1 MPLGRGSLMWDI
13 AGEYRASLV
22 IRATL
27 LMQVMHPMVG
37 AAVGEHSAFR
47 TDPWGRAH
55 RTSNSMLRYIYGGP
69 LALQEGRRLR
79 ELHRPIEGI
88 DARGRRYHA
97 LNGAACA
104 WVNCSLF
111 ERYVTVR
118 RLFGEPLD
126 RGQEAALYRDTW
138 QLGRVLH
145 VPEREMPPTVEDFW
159 RYFDDM
165 VTNQLERNATTDEV
179 LESLRH
185 PKPPPSLPG
194 PLAPT
199 WRLPGFLLGRAAHFL
214 TVGTLPA
221 QVREILGLRWTGADQ
236 RRLDALAGGT
246 RAAFPLLPERLRY
259 VPAVARAR
267 AAPPVSC

>member
-1 MPLGRGSLMWDI
+1 MRGTLRRPDGELVPLGRGSLMWDI

-22 IRATL
+22 IPATL

-47 TDPWGRAH
+47 ADPWGWAH

-97 LNGAACA
+97 LNGVAYV
-104 WVNCSLF
+104 WVHCSLF

-126 RGQEAALYRDTW
+126 RGQEAALYRDTR
-138 QLGRVLH
+138 QLGRRGLLALLRRH
-145 VPEREMPPTVEDFW
+145 GHQPPGTQRDH
-159 RYFDDM
+159 R
-165 VTNQLERNATTDEV
+165 R
-179 LESLRH
+179 
-185 PKPPPSLPG
+185 G
-194 PLAPT
+194 
-199 WRLPGFLLGRAAHFL
+199 
-214 TVGTLPA
+214 VG
-221 QVREILGLRWTGADQ
+221 V
-236 RRLDALAGGT
+236 
-246 RAAFPLLPERLRY
+246 
-259 VPAVARAR
+259 
-267 AAPPVSC
+267 AAPPQASAVPVWSARANVAVSRLPARAGRTLPDRRDAPRAGP